1 MAKKLKQTY
10 PIKDNGVNGEGGTR
24 QAAARMKEEE
34 EGISMANYSEEEE
47 GRHCTL
53 EWKAARTR

>member
-34 EGISMANYSEEEE
+34 ERISMANQRKKKEDTGME
-47 GRHCTL
+47 GGTHKV
-53 EWKAARTR
+53 EI

>member
-34 EGISMANYSEEEE
+34 EGRHWN
-47 GRHCTL
+47 GRRHAQGRNL
-53 EWKAARTR
+53 I